1 MQGRHLS
8 ATLLGVSLTL
18 MGSGQAGADTLSSLI
33 ARNGSVQVGNL
44 VFDQFSYSPTGQ
56 MPLASNV
63 NVSVTFDANGN
74 PGLRFGGGF
83 TDGSDGTTASQQASD
98 SVLSYRVTAS
108 GLGLNDIHL
117 SGNPQVV
124 GPGDGVM
131 SVTETFQAG
140 TQAVKLEIH
149 DVVNKGISN
158 QVLQDSAAFAPTS
171 SIQVVTKDIFAL
183 NLGGFPTDSII
194 DQTFSTTAIPE
205 PGAGVL
211 LGLGVAVL
219 AGYRWHRR
227 RSLAA
232 KG

>member
-1 MQGRHLS
+1 MQGRQLS
-8 ATLLGVSLTL
+8 ATLLGFALTA
-18 MGSGQAGADTLSSLI
+18 MGWGQVRADYLSDLI
-33 ARNGSVQVGNL
+33 GRNGSVLAGNL
-44 VFDQFSYSPTGQ
+44 VFDHFSYNSTGQ
-56 MPLASNV
+56 MPIASNV
-63 NVSVTFDANGN
+63 TVTPTVDASGN

-83 TDGSDGTTASQQASD
+83 TDASDGTTSSQQASD
-98 SVLSYRVTAS
+98 AVLSYRVTS
-108 GLGLNDIHL
+108 FGSPLNDIHL
-117 SGNPQVV
+117 SGNPQIV
-124 GPGDGVM
+124 GPGDGAM

-140 TQAVKLEIH
+140 TQAVQLEIH

-158 QVLQDSAAFAPTS
+158 QILRDSATFAPTS

-232 KG
+232 TG